1 MVEIDYYSK
10 YLKYKQKYLKQ
21 KNLQIGGEIILIN
34 IIVIDPLNNTKNTYD
49 SQNIESSKIIKE
61 ALDTWFVQNNIKF
74 KDYTVF
80 LNVTKETYSTQPN
93 LEKNKN
99 FDSYN
104 VKNNDNIM
112 IMLLDPEAPAVSYD

>member
-61 ALDTWFVQNNIKF
+61 ALDT
-74 KDYTVF
+74 
-80 LNVTKETYSTQPN
+80 
-93 LEKNKN
+93 
-99 FDSYN
+99 
-104 VKNNDNIM
+104 
-112 IMLLDPEAPAVSYD
+112 